1 MGLRDAIQNAVN
13 SAIIATGDIAVST
26 TYETFGS
33 TTYNASAGTN
43 VTTRVT
49 TGNVSV
55 IFDMFRI
62 DQIDGVNVKPEDKLA
77 LVAQKQIPGITP
89 GINDRI
95 LEGTVVWQV
104 QRVNVDPAGAMWQ
117 LQVRKP

>member
-1 MGLRDAIQNAVN
+1 MGLRETIQAAANTAIVAL
-13 SAIIATGDIAVST
+13 GDVAVST
-26 TYETFGS
+26 TYQKFVS

-43 VTTRVT
+43 VVTRTT

-55 IFDMFRI
+55 IFDAFRL
-62 DQIDGVNVKPEDKLA
+62 DQIDGQNVKPEDKLA

-89 GINDRI
+89 SVNDRI
-95 LEGTVVWQV
+95 TEGSTIWEV
-104 QRVNVDPAGAMWQ
+104 QGVQVDPAGAMWR